1 MTAPKANRTKAIS
14 PMVNELTKYF
24 VRLSVT
30 AQKKHASNMI
40 AMPLSRKTE
49 DTGLDGDFVAMSIF
63 SFDFE
68 RDSIEAVRTKRAI
81 KVSCHR

>member
-1 MTAPKANRTKAIS
+1 MTAPKENRTKAIS
-14 PMVNELTKYF
+14 PMVNELTRYF

-49 DTGLDGDFVAMSIF
+49 DTVLDGDFVAMSIF
-63 SFDFE
+63 FF
-68 RDSIEAVRTKRAI
+68 RF
-81 KVSCHR
+81 